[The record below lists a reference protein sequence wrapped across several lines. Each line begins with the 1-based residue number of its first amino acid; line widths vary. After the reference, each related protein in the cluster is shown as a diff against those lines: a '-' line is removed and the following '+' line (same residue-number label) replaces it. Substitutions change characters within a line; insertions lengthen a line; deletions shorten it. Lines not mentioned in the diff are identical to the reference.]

1 MKEGWEI
8 RKLGS
13 LCSINRDSGI
23 HSEMPYLGM
32 ENIGSG
38 NGKVISEGDISSV
51 VGTTNLFQKG
61 DVLYGKLRPYLK
73 KVVVAEYNGCCSTE
87 IIPLKCNCRLHPV
100 YLKYWFLEDSIS
112 DRINATCG
120 GCRMPRANM
129 KDVFQF
135 DIPITTLSEQQR
147 IVDILDAE
155 FEKIDRLRSNAEL
168 NLQHAKDLFQ
178 AALKEELEPKEGW
191 QTRRVGDTFEITD
204 FVSNGS
210 FASLRENVK
219 YYDEPNYAV
228 LIRLADNSSGFNP
241 ERFVYIDEHGYDY
254 LSKSKLFGGE
264 LIMCN
269 IGATVGTTFIC
280 PNLGKPMSIGPNSL
294 LIRTPNNQFFNYYLQ
309 NPSFKKKLRGIIS
322 KTTLEK
328 FNKTQFKELTITFP
342 SAQECNSIVATLDD
356 LNAKCKVLQ
365 DNYTKTIAL
374 CDDLK
379 QALLRKAFNGE
390 L

>member
-8 RKLGS
+8 VKLEQVCDIISGRNQKAVESLDGEYPIYGSGGIIGHASDYLCESGATIIGRKG
-13 LCSINRDSGI
+13 SINNPIYVQTKFWNVDTAF
-23 HSEMPYLGM
+23 GM
-32 ENIGSG
+32 LPKPNLNSKLFYYFCLSFDFSKM
-38 NGKVISEGDISSV
+38 NK
-51 VGTTNLFQKG
+51 GTTIPSL
-61 DVLYGKLRPYLK
+61 VK
-73 KVVVAEYNGCCSTE
+73 KDLLQ
-87 IIPLKCNCRLHPV
+87 I
-100 YLKYWFLEDSIS
+100 
-112 DRINATCG
+112 
-120 GCRMPRANM
+120 
-129 KDVFQF
+129 
-135 DIPITTLSEQQR
+135 DIPFTASPSEQQR
-147 IVDILDAE
+147 IVDILDKE
-155 FEKIDRLRSNAEL
+155 FEKTDRLRSNAEQ
-168 NLQHAKDLFQ
+168 NLQNANALFQ
-178 AALKEELEPKEGW
+178 AALKKELEPKEGW
-191 QTRRVGDTFEITD
+191 QTRRIGDTFEITD

-241 ERFVYIDEHGYDY
+241 ERFVYIDEHGYGY